1 MAKLMEELSHLSI
14 DSQSKILSALSSENT
29 AIEINNK
36 LYVIPIQ
43 VMKLINSLNS
53 DIEDLEEVINKGT
66 NETSVYKKD

>member
-43 VMKLINSLNS
+43 VMKLIN
-53 DIEDLEEVINKGT
+53 
-66 NETSVYKKD
+66 

>member
-1 MAKLMEELSHLSI
+1 MAKLMEELSHLSF

-53 DIEDLEEVINKGT
+53 DIEDLEEVINKSI
-66 NETSVYKKD
+66 NEISVYKKD

>member
-29 AIEINNK
+29 AIEINDK
-36 LYVIPIQ
+36 LYVVPIQ